1 MKITYLFVTLF
12 VLGVSACKSKTE
24 TTTTTSATSST
35 TTTVSTTDFANT
47 SWKGVDGN
55 KFPLSYVFKDKTTLE
70 MRDETGEIPNT
81 YLGTYTQKA
90 DSIFVEINND
100 KGGAGATSPMFGYK
114 QTLVYQDNALLLVA
128 DQMPMQ
134 KVDFY
139 PTPDKFTKE

>member
-24 TTTTTSATSST
+24 TTTTTTET
-35 TTTVSTTDFANT
+35 TTTSVSSTSLSNT
-47 SWKGVDGN
+47 AWKGVDGN
-55 KFPLSYVFKDKTTLE
+55 KFPLSYVFKDNTTLE
-70 MRDETGEIPNT
+70 MKDETGEISNT
-81 YLGTYTQKA
+81 YIGTYTQKA
-90 DSIFVEINND
+90 DSVFVEISND

-114 QTLVYQDNALLLVA
+114 QTLVYQENALLLVA

-139 PTPDKFTKE
+139 PTPDKFVKE